1 VRVHV
6 ECKIERLLTGSTL
19 TTWIMVGM
27 SFNSSKEESREDQV
41 LAVEKMV
48 EEMFPG
54 WMLRSASW
62 VKT

>member
-1 VRVHV
+1 MRVHV

-19 TTWIMVGM
+19 TTGI
-27 SFNSSKEESREDQV
+27 SFNSSREESREDQV

-62 VKT
+62 IKP